1 MEFFWGNPVQED
13 KLNSNPYVEEILTA
27 VDGEGQHGRA
37 APACTASTEL
47 ETKGSLEIS
56 ALTKVKFLTKNKLT
70 QIENSNDNYESS
82 LVLFNEFKFKI

>member
-27 VDGEGQHGRA
+27 VDGEGQHVRA
-37 APACTASTEL
+37 APACTASTER

-56 ALTKVKFLTKNKLT
+56 ALTKIKFLTENKLT
-70 QIENSNDNYESS
+70 QIENSNDIYESS
-82 LVLFNEFKFKI
+82 LVLCNEFKS

>member
-1 MEFFWGNPVQED
+1 MQEE
-13 KLNSNPYVEEILTA
+13 KLTSNPYIEEILTA
-27 VDGEGQHGRA
+27 VDGEGQHCRA

-56 ALTKVKFLTKNKLT
+56 ALTKIKFLTENKLT

-82 LVLFNEFKFKI
+82 LVLCNEFKS